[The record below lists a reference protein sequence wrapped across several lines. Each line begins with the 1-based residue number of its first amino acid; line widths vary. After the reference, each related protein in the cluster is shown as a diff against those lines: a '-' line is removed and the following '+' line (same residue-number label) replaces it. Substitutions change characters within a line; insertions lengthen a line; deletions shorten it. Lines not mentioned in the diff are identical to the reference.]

1 MRWKVLIW
9 VARLRRA
16 ILPPARCA
24 GDIII
29 IWVARLRRAI
39 LPPARCAGDSFIFY
53 KLESFNLGRAAA
65 PRDTSSSALRW
76 KYFYF

>member
-24 GDIII
+24 GDIF
-29 IWVARLRRAI
+29 I
-39 LPPARCAGDSFIFY
+39 LYA
-53 KLESFNLGRAAA
+53 LESFNLGRAAA
-65 PRDTSSSALRW
+65 PRDSSSSALRW
-76 KYFYF
+76 RYFYF